1 MVLLSV
7 RGTAADGS
15 RSRRPGRATE
25 GRISSCA
32 AQRSAGGLLPARG
45 RVVLRPGGGGGVARA
60 LGAPEFGTLPPTLF
74 TPIAEQLGLMGELT
88 RLMLRLSLVQHR
100 VWPTWPR
107 PAASMCARKTSRG
120 TAATSSSSYC
130 RGSPACGNPD
140 RGPADRP
147 PARVSGSE
155 GNPVTSTVSAGI
167 AECGACR
174 DLLTLLARADRA
186 MYEAK

>member
-60 LGAPEFGTLPPTLF
+60 LGAPEFGTLPP
-74 TPIAEQLGLMGELT
+74 
-88 RLMLRLSLVQHR
+88 
-100 VWPTWPR
+100 
-107 PAASMCARKTSRG
+107 
-120 TAATSSSSYC
+120 
-130 RGSPACGNPD
+130 
-140 RGPADRP
+140 
-147 PARVSGSE
+147 
-155 GNPVTSTVSAGI
+155 
-167 AECGACR
+167 
-174 DLLTLLARADRA
+174 LLARADRA
-186 MYEAK
+186 MYEAKRAGGGAGGSTRTPSRRPIPPSLNPGPGAAAGPATAVPQAWAERQVPNGRIGGPDAR